1 MMQQLELLS
10 IENPCIGVC
19 QTDNRGYCKGCF
31 RSRDERFD
39 WAGLT
44 PPQKRKVLE
53 LCKGRGKRRIA
64 KQKAEQEALQKSQ
77 QKSPNDQTQI
87 AITTVTD
94 DSTTKEPHQDEQQQ
108 LKQSPQQSPQQDQSC
123 VSDCDQSVQD
133 MGLDLFDL

>member
-31 RSRDERFD
+31 RSRDERYD
-39 WAGLT
+39 WAELT

-64 KQKAEQEALQKSQ
+64 KQKAQ
-77 QKSPNDQTQI
+77 QKAQTQI
-87 AITTVTD
+87 AITTVTN
-94 DSTTKEPHQDEQQQ
+94 DSHKKESHQTDQQQEQQ
-108 LKQSPQQSPQQDQSC
+108 KNQSC
-123 VSDCDQSVQD
+123 VGDCDQSVQD